1 MDLSNLIFQRIRMLE
16 DKSSPVMFDDILNIT
31 NRSEQELRIM
41 LGELLKSKKIKEVE
55 KESYAISE

>member
-1 MDLSNLIFQRIRMLE
+1 MDLSNLIFQRIKMLE
-16 DKSSPVMFDDILNIT
+16 DKSSPVLFDEILNIT

-41 LGELLKSKKIKEVE
+41 LGELIKSKKIKEVE

>member
-16 DKSSPVMFDDILNIT
+16 DKSSPVLFDDILDIT
-31 NRSEQELRIM
+31 NRSEQELRII
-41 LGELLKSKKIKEVE
+41 LGELLKSKKIREVE